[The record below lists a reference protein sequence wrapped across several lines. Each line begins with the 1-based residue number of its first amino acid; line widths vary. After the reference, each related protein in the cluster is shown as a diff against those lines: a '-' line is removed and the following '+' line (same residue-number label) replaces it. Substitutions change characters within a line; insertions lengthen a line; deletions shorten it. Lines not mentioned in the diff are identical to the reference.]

1 MSSNDDKIYLEAL
14 KELQKKYGKE
24 NLSLLNDKDK
34 LDVKSISTGSFK
46 LNKALGVGGFPCGRI
61 IEIYG
66 NESSGKTTLAL
77 QAVREC
83 QKNNGRAAYIDLECA
98 LDMNYM
104 KNLGIDLNKLLIA
117 HPEYGEQA
125 FSIIEALVKTNM
137 IDLIV
142 LDSVAALVPKAELET
157 NIEDQSIGLLP
168 RLMSKCL
175 RRLQTIMFNSS
186 VCIIFINQ
194 IREKIGIIYGNPEI
208 TPGGKALK
216 FYSSIRVEIKRTEI
230 LKENNEN
237 IGIKSKITIVKNK
250 LSSPL
255 KIFYL
260 DFYFNKGVDYFAE
273 IIDLAIQTDLIQKNG
288 SWYSYNNNKLCQG
301 RSGLL
306 QLMHNDLKLFKDIE
320 SKYIKKN
327 TLS

>member
-1 MSSNDDKIYLEAL
+1 MSNNNDKMYLEAL

-24 NLSLLNDKDK
+24 NLSFIEKNNLSIKT
-34 LDVKSISTGSFK
+34 ISTGSFK
-46 LNKALGVGGFPCGRI
+46 LNQALGIGGFPVGRI

-98 LDMNYM
+98 LDPNYM
-104 KNLGIDLNKLLIA
+104 KNIGINLDNLLIA

-125 FSIIEALVKTNM
+125 FSIIEALIKTNM

-142 LDSVAALVPKAELET
+142 LDSIAALVPKAELET

-175 RRLQTIMFNSS
+175 RRLQSIMFNSKT
-186 VCIIFINQ
+186 CIIFINQ
-194 IREKIGIIYGNPEI
+194 IREKVGIMYGNPET

-216 FYSSIRVEIKRTEI
+216 FYSSIRLEVKRTEI

-237 IGIKSKITIVKNK
+237 IGIKSKVTIVKNK
-250 LSSPL
+250 LAAPL
-255 KIFYL
+255 KLFYL
-260 DFYFNKGVDYFAE
+260 DFYFNKGVDYLAE
-273 IIDLAIQTDLIQKNG
+273 IVDLAIQTDLIKKNG

-301 RSGLL
+301 RSTLV
-306 QLMHNDLKLFKDIE
+306 QLMHKNQKLFKDIE
-320 SKYIKKN
+320 NKYINGN